1 MSPVAAVRELGEQVR
16 DLLYEGRRIIRAG
29 EERSPGADA
38 EELILAGDA
47 LVVDLLEMDAML
59 RRWWVAKY

>member
-1 MSPVAAVRELGEQVR
+1 MRAVASSTR
-16 DLLYEGRRIIRAG
+16 
-29 EERSPGADA
+29 ERSGGPGADA